1 MYNYKNMKTTG
12 FSKSDRN
19 NETWSGMAIGVA
31 GFAVTAYISYY
42 FYKKRQKAKTN
53 NQEQVLNTQRN
64 NAVKINNAKTV
75 NDIERQNNE
84 ADCTIRVERAKTE
97 NKIKVMTA
105 ESKILMNQKKE
116 LIELKKQLQ
125 LNQKPIVK
133 MKLSEWIDE
142 FHAEYQMPNT
152 SSIPVLGQLL
162 KSCSPGMR
170 DAMLFHLC
178 ASFGAICFSKVRA
191 EWEDNKQHSPSILT
205 IIEGDS
211 GSGKGMFNT
220 MYECI
225 FEQVI
230 KRDDEKLKRD
240 DSSLFII
247 PTAGIN
253 MSEAEFHDR
262 LAYNKGVHI
271 FAMETEIAKVA
282 ESFKKGN
289 GLSFS
294 YIRNAFDNDYQFRN
308 NKGKSCQGRERVYL
322 NCTFTGTP
330 KAIDKLFTE
339 AEVEGGTARRFCF
352 SAIPEIDNEKGN
364 KIKLPSEKVLNEIRN
379 TVDEWQRNYCFISTD
394 KGDLPC
400 KDFLIDLRYIR
411 NKLREW
417 ITLQIERANQ
427 DQIPERKEMS
437 RAISTIAFHCAIVLH
452 MMAGNSSNNNKC
464 VSNLTLYIANYC
476 MERYLAKFGICVGK
490 VIALENQKKKLT
502 PEEIEDCFSL
512 RGTTG
517 EDGRV
522 IGLGTLAKK
531 FGVTKD
537 EVRNALTRFERNL
550 QRE

>member
-1 MYNYKNMKTTG
+1 MKIIG
-12 FSKSDRN
+12 FTKSGRS
-19 NETWSGMAIGVA
+19 NETWRGMAIGVA
-31 GFAVTAYISYY
+31 GFAVTSYISYC
-42 FYKKRQKAKTN
+42 FYKKRQNAKTK
-53 NQEQVLNTQRN
+53 NQEQVLNTQGN

-75 NDIERQNNE
+75 NDIELQNNE

-105 ESKILMNQKKE
+105 ESKILMDQKKE
-116 LIELKKQLQ
+116 LIEFKKQLQ
-125 LNQKPIVK
+125 WNQKPIVK

-142 FHAEYQMPNT
+142 FHSEYQMPNT
-152 SSIPVLGQLL
+152 SYIPVLDKLL

-170 DAMLFHLC
+170 DAMLLHLC

-191 EWEDNKQHSPSILT
+191 EWEDNKLHSPSILT

-220 MYECI
+220 MFECI

-230 KRDDEKLKRD
+230 KRDNEKLKRD
-240 DSSLFII
+240 DNNLLII
-247 PTAGIN
+247 QTAGIN

-308 NKGKSCQGRERVYL
+308 NKGNSCQGRYRVYL

-330 KAIDKLFTE
+330 KAIDKLITKP
-339 AEVEGGTARRFCF
+339 EVEGGTARRFCF

-364 KIKLPSEKVLNEIRN
+364 NLKLPSEKVLNEIRN
-379 TVDEWQRNYCFISTD
+379 TVDEWQRDYCFISTD
-394 KGDLPC
+394 RGDQPC
-400 KDFLIDLRYIR
+400 KEFVIDLHYIR
-411 NKLREW
+411 QKLRKW
-417 ITLQIERANQ
+417 IKVQMNRAKQ
-427 DQIPERKEMS
+427 DQIPERIEMA

-452 MMAGNSSNNNKC
+452 MMAGNSTNNKKC

-476 MERYLAKFGICVGK
+476 MERYLAKFGTCVGE
-490 VIALENQKKKLT
+490 VIALEKQNKKLT
-502 PEEIEDCFSL
+502 PEEVEECYYL
-512 RGTTG
+512 RGTIG

-531 FGVTKD
+531 FGVKKD
-537 EVRNALTRFERNL
+537 EVRNALTRLERDL
-550 QRE
+550 LRVCKS